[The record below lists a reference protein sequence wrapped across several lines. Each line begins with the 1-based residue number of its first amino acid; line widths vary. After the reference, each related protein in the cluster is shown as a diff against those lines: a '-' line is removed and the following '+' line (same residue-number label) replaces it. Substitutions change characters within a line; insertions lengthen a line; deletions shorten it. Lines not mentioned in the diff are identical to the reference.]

1 MKEACH
7 KFRQASFIYW
17 ASAVLSDIAR
27 KELQAAFWGE
37 CH

>member
-7 KFRQASFIYW
+7 KFRQASFIYC
-17 ASAVLSDIAR
+17 ASDDLSYIAR